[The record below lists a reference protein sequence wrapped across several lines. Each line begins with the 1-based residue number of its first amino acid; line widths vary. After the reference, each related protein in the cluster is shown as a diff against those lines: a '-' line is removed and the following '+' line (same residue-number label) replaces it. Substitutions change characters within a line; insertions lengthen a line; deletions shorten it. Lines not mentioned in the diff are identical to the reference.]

1 MAPTTAR
8 PAGGLTLIEAMI
20 AVAVMALL
28 LTLALPSFADHLARQ
43 RLKAA
48 AEMLAA
54 DLAEARFEAAQ
65 RGQPLY
71 VGLRS
76 GPDWCYAVSTAIGC
90 DCQVAQP
97 CRLRVVSARDAP
109 GLTLRAPLEIALH
122 PEGHGAPATMA
133 WTSTRGHQLQ
143 VELSAMGRVRLCAP
157 ETLNGVPRC

>member
-1 MAPTTAR
+1 LAPTTAH

-20 AVAVMALL
+20 ALAVMALL
-28 LTLALPSFADHLARQ
+28 LTLALPSFGDHLARQ

-71 VGLRS
+71 VGLRGGS
-76 GPDWCYAVSTAIGC
+76 DWCYAASSASGC
-90 DCQVAQP
+90 DCRVAQS
-97 CRLRVVSARDAP
+97 CRLRVVAASDAP
-109 GLTLRAPLEIALH
+109 GLTLQAPPEIAFQ
-122 PEGHGAPATMA
+122 PAGHGAPATVV
-133 WTSTRGHQLQ
+133 WTSTRGHQVR

-157 ETLNGVPRC
+157 EVLSGVPRC